1 MRVIPVQAAQTAVAA
16 ARAAAAS
23 GLTRPLEWRRRQL
36 LALRAMLRERRRE
49 FEAALADDLG
59 KSGTDAWLH
68 ELGLVAGEV
77 SHALAHL
84 DEWTRP
90 RAAEVPA
97 ALAPAAAWTR
107 AEPLGVVLVLGPW
120 NYPLMLALAPAV
132 GALAA
137 GNAVVIKPS
146 ELAPRTSAVLS
157 RWVPEYLDGAVWVVE
172 GGREAAEALL
182 AEPLDHV
189 FFTGGESA
197 ARAVAAAAARQL
209 TPVTLELGG
218 KSPAYVDA
226 TVPAGAAAR
235 RIAWGKFLN
244 GGQTCVAPDYVL
256 GPRPVID
263 ALLAPLQAAI
273 AGQLGDGR
281 GLRMVNHAHFD
292 RVLGLLAGED
302 VISGGRTDRARLWIE
317 PTLVRARADSPLMQE
332 EIFGP
337 VLPLL
342 SVDDEDAAF
351 AHLRGRPKP
360 LALYVFSESAATRR
374 RFELETSSGA
384 LAFGVPAAHL
394 GMPGLPFGG
403 VGASG
408 MGAYHEEHSFRTF
421 SHVKAVLDK
430 PLSPDTLAVAYP
442 PHGRVKD
449 AILRS
454 LVMPI
459 EPRLPAVPAWL
470 SAALRRGRRGRPGGS

>member
-1 MRVIPVQAAQTAVAA
+1 MIPDQQARAAVAA
-16 ARAAAAS
+16 ARAEFEAGA
-23 GLTRPLEWRRRQL
+23 TRPLVWRRRQL
-36 LALRAMLRERRRE
+36 LALRAMLRARRRE
-49 FEAALADDLG
+49 FGAALAEDLG
-59 KSGTDAWLH
+59 KSATDAWLH

-90 RAAEVPA
+90 RPAEVPT
-97 ALAPAAAWTR
+97 ALAPATAWTR
-107 AEPLGVVLVLGPW
+107 PEPLGVVLVLGPW
-120 NYPLMLALAPAV
+120 NYPLMLVLAPLV

-137 GNAVVIKPS
+137 GNTVVVKPS
-146 ELAPRTSAVLS
+146 ELAPSTSAALA

-172 GGREAAEALL
+172 GGRETAEALL
-182 AEPLDHV
+182 AERLDHV

-197 ARAVAAAAARQL
+197 AKAVAAAAARQL

-226 TVPAGAAAR
+226 TVRPAAAAR

-256 GPRPVID
+256 GPPAVLE
-263 ALLAPLQAAI
+263 ALAPALQAAI
-273 AGQLGDGR
+273 AEQLGDGR
-281 GLRMVNHAHFD
+281 GLRMVNSRHFD
-292 RVLGLLAGED
+292 RVRGLLDGED
-302 VISGGRTDRARLWIE
+302 VISGGRTDRASLWIE
-317 PTLVRARADSPLMQE
+317 PTLVRARADSPLMRE

-342 SVDDEDAAF
+342 AVDDEDAAL
-351 AHLRGRPKP
+351 AYVRSQPKP
-360 LALYVFSESAATRR
+360 LALYVFSESPATRR

-384 LAFGVPAAHL
+384 LAFGVPALHL
-394 GMPGLPFGG
+394 GVPGLPFGG

-408 MGAYHEEHSFRTF
+408 MGAYHGEDSFRTF

-430 PLSPDTLAVAYP
+430 PLAPDTLAVIYP

-449 AILRS
+449 AFARGLIL
-454 LVMPI
+454 PI
-459 EPRLPAVPAWL
+459 VPRLPAVPAWV
-470 SAALRRGRRGRPGGS
+470 SAALRRRRHRGL